1 MPQVTD
7 PSLLD
12 ALNSS
17 GGQQAPGVIYGRPKQ
32 ADPLR
37 ISADARAEN
46 ADRRAERSSGIAEQL
61 AEITIAEKKAKLAK
75 EREEQALMGQA
86 NDTTIAA
93 IRKTI
98 AELDQI
104 KTDTKGDYFETGTTG
119 NIARAIPLVGNDAK
133 GLEARLK
140 GIKGQNAFAA
150 LQSLAAQGVKLTP
163 ISNAEIDLAASSVAN
178 LDPTQSEEVFL
189 GQLQKAREFYKTSL
203 DRLEANSAPQTPA
216 NQPEAKEPEAKEPK
230 AAAGGVSNDETNA
243 QVVLSERYSD
253 YKPGTEFFDRN
264 GEVIG
269 YTSTDGEGVLLID
282 PSELN
287 TEIKTRKERLE
298 ADADTLDEALGEGG
312 LKQRASLGSTLG
324 FQDEISGI
332 TGGAI
337 EALQGGEFSEG
348 YADARDVSRIRQQRT
363 DERTGLAG
371 DIAEIGGSLLL
382 PGMGAVKAGG
392 VIRQGAKAGALSG
405 GVAGFGYGEGAAN
418 SLKSAAGGAAA
429 GGALGGAIPGLISAS
444 KPTINALSRFAGR
457 NKNVAIN
464 QVRNALTADGNT
476 ARSVGKEIAS
486 AQSRKSPTSIA
497 DTGENSRQL
506 LASVTRQP
514 GPARRLGVETTAK
527 RQEEQL
533 ERISAAVRRDLGPT
547 ANIRDLGDKIID
559 KARVKAKPLY
569 EAAYNNPGAGALL
582 PTIKPM
588 LARPAMQKALKNAE
602 KIIKEE
608 GGDPKSLGFN
618 LSDDGEVI
626 LSKAPSWQ
634 TLDYVKRGM
643 DDVIEKYRDSTTG
656 RLVLDGQGRAANNT
670 LRSFLT
676 KVDKA
681 NPEYA
686 AARAAYAGPAKMKD
700 ALNKGAKAL
709 RKSPDDIAAEMKN
722 LSPSEKEMY
731 RTGVRKGV
739 VSFLEGKG
747 DYADK
752 VNALIGTQKSRKAL
766 SKVFGGKNGFDRFIK
781 TLQDERE
788 IGLTY
793 KAVNTGSPTAMR
805 MNFDSNTGGQRILSS
820 AIDVAESG
828 NRGGAAGAVGT
839 AVRKIREAG
848 TLGTGKAGDEA
859 RESIAALLSETDPAE
874 LVRIVKSARRL
885 AAKDRLLKRKQIRN
899 AGRQGNAAGRGAV
912 ISTKDL
918 GAK

>member
-1 MPQVTD
+1 MPKITD
-7 PSLLD
+7 PALLSE
-12 ALNSS
+12 LNG
-17 GGQQAPGVIYGRPKQ
+17 GGQTAPQAPTIYRTPSKPTDQ
-32 ADPLR
+32 LRVNADV
-37 ISADARAEN
+37 RAEN

-61 AEITIAEKKAKLAK
+61 AEITITEKKAKLAK

-178 LDPTQSEEVFL
+178 LDPTQSEEIFL

-203 DRLEANSAPQTPA
+203 DRLEANRAPQTPL
-216 NQPEAKEPEAKEPK
+216 NQPEAQQPTAP
-230 AAAGGVSNDETNA
+230 ASGVSDDETNA
-243 QVVLSERYSD
+243 QVVLSERYPD

-269 YTSTDGEGVLLID
+269 FESNDGEGVIIID
-282 PSELN
+282 PSGIN
-287 TEIKTRKERLE
+287 AEIKSRKERLE
-298 ADADTLDEALGEGG
+298 TDADTLDGALGEGG

-332 TGGAI
+332 TGGVI

-348 YADARDVSRIRQQRT
+348 YADARDVSRIRQKRT
-363 DERTGLAG
+363 DERTGIAG

-382 PGMGAVKAGG
+382 PGMGAAKAGG
-392 VIRQGAKAGALSG
+392 AIRQGAKAGALSG
-405 GVAGFGYGEGAAN
+405 GIAGFGYGEGATN
-418 SLKSAAGGAAA
+418 SLKLAAGGAAA
-429 GGALGGAIPGLISAS
+429 GGVLGGVIPGAISAS

-547 ANIRDLGDKIID
+547 ANIRDLGDEIID

-766 SKVFGGKNGFDRFIK
+766 SKVFGGKSGFDRFVK

-874 LVRIVKSARRL
+874 LSLIIKSARRL
-885 AAKDRLLKRKQIRN
+885 AANDRLLKRKQIRN